1 MQELSH
7 SEPVQPDAGAPPAAL
22 RGGIPKFS
30 DEDVVKMLTTV
41 EGRNALRQLATI
53 QAMNDPTALSDLMR
67 VAYATEDPIR
77 IAEAKQVKKM
87 IRRRIRMRTGG
98 SKHANQ

>member
-1 MQELSH
+1 MQELSQ
-7 SEPVQPDAGAPPAAL
+7 SQPATPDATVPPAAL

-30 DEDVVKMLTTV
+30 DEDVAKMLATG
-41 EGRNALRQLATI
+41 EGRNALRQLAII
-53 QAMNDPTALSDLMR
+53 QAMNDSSALDDLMR
-67 VAYATEDPIR
+67 VAYSTEDPIR
-77 IAEAKQVKKM
+77 IAEAKQVRKM